1 MASKNYLD
9 GGGLAHL
16 WDKIK
21 SYLTT
26 WIADWK
32 TTNFGNGTYENYGSI
47 FVALDADMKVAPTD
61 GIVLVN
67 FVPHPSVYL
76 DRPHGFRVVILRN
89 GLATGITIYLE
100 NKSGE
105 DLGPITIIGFTQSEG
120 FKSYRLSGLADGGN
134 SSTEFIGEYAPL
146 VIIW

>member
-1 MASKNYLD
+1 MW
-9 GGGLAHL
+9 GR
-16 WDKIK
+16 IK
-21 SYLTT
+21 EYLTS
-26 WIADWK
+26 WK
-32 TTNFGNGTYENYGSI
+32 QTSFGNGNYENYGSI
-47 FVALDADMKVAPTD
+47 FVALDTDMKVAPTD
-61 GIVLVN
+61 GFVSVN
-67 FVPHPSVYL
+67 FMPHPSVYL
-76 DRPHGFRVVILRN
+76 DRPHGFRVVTLRN

-105 DLGPITIIGFTQSEG
+105 NLGPITIMGFNQSEG